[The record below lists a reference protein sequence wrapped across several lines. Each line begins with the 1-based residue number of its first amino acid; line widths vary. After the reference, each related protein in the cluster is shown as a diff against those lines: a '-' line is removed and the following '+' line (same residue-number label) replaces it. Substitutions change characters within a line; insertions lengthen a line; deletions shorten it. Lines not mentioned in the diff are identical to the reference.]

1 MCDNLYPSLPSVAC
15 KYLEEKLKAAKGYLE
30 FGSGGS
36 TLLASKLVKGKIIS
50 IESDIDWYNRLRVLF
65 EDNSNINLYLVDLL
79 CRPMTWGHPSANCP
93 ESMKRKYS
101 QIVKTLDLSDI
112 NLVLIDGRF
121 RVACA
126 LNIHS
131 LISSDTDVLFDDF
144 EDRLEDYS
152 IVLNYYDVIQKIG
165 RMVHLRK
172 KDISVEKEIIDKY
185 ELIAI

>member
-1 MCDNLYPSLPSVAC
+1 MCDNLYPSLPSNVC
-15 KYLEEKLKAAKGYLE
+15 KYFEEKLKTAKSYLE

-36 TLLASKLVKGKIIS
+36 TLLASKYITGIIHS
-50 IESDIDWYNRLRVLF
+50 IESDVEWYNRLKGEF
-65 EDNSNINLYLVDLL
+65 EGNSNIKLHLVDLH
-79 CRPMTWGHPSANCP
+79 CKPMTWGHPSVDCP
-93 ESMKRKYS
+93 ESRKREYS
-101 QIVKTLDLSDI
+101 QIVKSLDLSDV

-131 LISSDTDVLFDDF
+131 LISNETDVLFDDF
-144 EDRLEDYS
+144 EDRLEHYS
-152 IVLNYYDVIQKIG
+152 IVLNYYDVITRIG

-172 KDISVEKEIIDKY
+172 KDNIVERDVIEKY